1 MVLRRQTG
9 KQVTTGEP
17 VFTKDAHELAGE
29 VVDRFRRP
37 QPHAQYRV
45 VQQIERAD
53 MRLDSLPI
61 SRRRDR
67 DIALRFQRTRQKITL
82 RAQRVLQARLRA
94 RRNISSRAFD
104 QARWHPPALHE
115 WDTEMLLRNRQGRAP
130 RNG

>member
-1 MVLRRQTG
+1 VQFEMVLRRQTG

-53 MRLDSLPI
+53 MRLDALTI

-67 DIALRFQRTRQKITL
+67 EIALRVQRTRQKITL
-82 RAQRVLQARLRA
+82 RAACPSGQAARSPEYLQPC
-94 RRNISSRAFD
+94 I
-104 QARWHPPALHE
+104 
-115 WDTEMLLRNRQGRAP
+115 
-130 RNG
+130 